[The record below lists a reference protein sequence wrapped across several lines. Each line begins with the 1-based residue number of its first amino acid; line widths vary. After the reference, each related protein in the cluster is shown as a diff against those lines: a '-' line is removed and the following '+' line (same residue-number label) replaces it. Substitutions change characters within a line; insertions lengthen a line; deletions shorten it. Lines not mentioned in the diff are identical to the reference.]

1 MGGGGAHPDTVD
13 VKWKDHLRM
22 RLLETSS
29 PRPLH
34 KSVEGR
40 EKTEKTALAN
50 AGLRLVGKWPIYGD
64 G

>member
-1 MGGGGAHPDTVD
+1 
-13 VKWKDHLRM
+13 M